1 MQDYLSEYAVNVL
14 FVSYPRNA
22 AIDIYSFATWLGTK
36 TNYAQT
42 TRIQMQNR
50 EKTVLNFLTGSIV
63 IEYDL
68 FNVWKDRTTLKLH
81 RAGNEMGL
89 LHL

>member
-1 MQDYLSEYAVNVL
+1 MNVL
-14 FVSYPRNA
+14 FVSY
-22 AIDIYSFATWLGTK
+22 
-36 TNYAQT
+36 
-42 TRIQMQNR
+42 
-50 EKTVLNFLTGSIV
+50 TVLNFLTGSIV

-68 FNVWKDRTTLKLH
+68 FNLWKDRTTVKPH

>member
-1 MQDYLSEYAVNVL
+1 MNLL

-22 AIDIYSFATWLGTK
+22 ANDIYSFATWLGTK
-36 TNYAQT
+36 TSYAQT

-68 FNVWKDRTTLKLH
+68 FNVWKDRTTMKLH
-81 RAGNEMGL
+81 RAGIEKGF